1 MTTSK
6 RKFRHQIWCA
16 ILGTVLAL
24 TGVVVFA
31 VEKEYDSM
39 VWAMNAGILFGTVA
53 MLTYDKRQTDLQNER
68 LERQQRENR
77 YQLQITKER
86 LERMN
91 RLAQETVNQN
101 LERLDM
107 VSEMAM
113 LCKEKGFEQEAIN
126 ILAKYRNS
134 KQQPEQEE
142 S

>member
-1 MTTSK
+1 M
-6 RKFRHQIWCA
+6 FRHQIWCA
-16 ILGTVLAL
+16 IIGTVLAL
-24 TGVVVFA
+24 VAAVVFA
-31 VEKEYDSM
+31 VQKEYDSM
-39 VWAMNAGILFGTVA
+39 VWAANAGILFGTVA
-53 MLTYDKRQTDLQNER
+53 MLTYDKRQTDLQNET
-68 LERQQRENR
+68 LVQQQHENR
-77 YQLQITKER
+77 HQLQITKER

-126 ILAKYRNS
+126 ILSKYQKS